1 MAVDFNAAP
10 SPEGLELVAQL
21 RRERLQRDKALEDRI
36 AEAEI
41 RELEAAGRASEA
53 SVAAG
58 QLLPEEDVE
67 VEVVE
72 DDPVI
77 APAADAIERR
87 APERETTL
95 SLKAQV
101 EALASHSR
109 PRQTDRQR

>member
-10 SPEGLELVAQL
+10 SPEGLELAAQL

-53 SVAAG
+53 SVAVG

-67 VEVVE
+67 VVE
-72 DDPVI
+72 DDQVI
-77 APAADAIERR
+77 APTADPIERR
-87 APERETTL
+87 APERETKL
-95 SLKAQV
+95 SPKEQV
-101 EALASHSR
+101 EVLASHSR
-109 PRQTDRQR
+109 SRQTDRQR